1 MQRIEFNV
9 LLKILYLFNIK
20 KNSNIKISKTQ
31 YYLYIIKYFKLTLF
45 ANESIRAIER
55 LLIPTVDGVVSSFY
69 TSVVLYEMV
78 ISIISPVFSSV

>member
-20 KNSNIKISKTQ
+20 KNSNVKISKIQ